1 MKNIRT
7 PQFTELFTLYH
18 SYRPEIIP
26 LELQKVKQY
35 VMNGYNWYIKNVSNE
50 QRIHDEYGDIL
61 TFLHRI
67 KILSEEMIILSGPY
81 LSLIEKE
88 KNIEVNIS
96 PFVNYLEQED
106 TKSILDAISMAQSN
120 MRLYLNESNILEYK
134 ACSKFMDDLEVMFM
148 WIS

>member
-26 LELQKVKQY
+26 LELQKVKQF
-35 VMNGYNWYIKNVSNE
+35 VMNGYNWYIKNVSDE
-50 QRIHDEYGDIL
+50 ERIHDEHDNIL
-61 TFLHRI
+61 TFIHRI

-96 PFVNYLEQED
+96 PFINYLEQESI
-106 TKSILDAISMAQSN
+106 KNILDSISMVQSN

-134 ACSKFMDDLEVMFM
+134 ACSKFMDNLEVMFM